1 MSDVEASGAETVTFP
16 GYDKPDAAANA
27 PPGIP
32 GLKPVTLGPA
42 VVTIS
47 YSGTKVLVD
56 IHVKKI
62 GIFDARDFDRMELYP
77 GHLKDSA
84 TLTYSVLKEKV
95 TVTLEVIP
103 AERVV
108 LVKFSGSKTIVS
120 HLPSKP
126 VRIPYMA
133 GPYPFPDVS
142 GLRHPKSYTKAQ
154 VEKMLAGGVW
164 HDQPASLAAEAPPA
178 QPPDG
183 TDLITMLGGGPWLEE
198 LRATFSAADAAAPES
213 RAGLDVLIAIGVRS
227 TAESVLVVDGG
238 FGFFYKP
245 GFLSHEYVGLFTMG
259 HTGIGVAL
267 EFSADLTC
275 GLYWG
280 SADRSQSAIDAFGSV
295 NAFIR
300 VSAADV
306 LEVAADFVISG
317 SPHVRLC
324 GLNFGAGVGAGFAV
338 AGGVQGVGEV
348 HVGG

>member
-1 MSDVEASGAETVTFP
+1 MSDVAELGGETVAFP
-16 GYDKPDAAANA
+16 GYEDRDTAADGQS
-27 PPGIP
+27 GIP
-32 GLKPVTLGPA
+32 GIKPVTVGPT
-42 VVTIS
+42 VVKIS

-62 GIFDARDFDRMELYP
+62 GIFDARDFSQLQLYP

-84 TLTYSVLKEKV
+84 TLTYSALQYKV
-95 TVTLEVIP
+95 IIMLEAIP

-108 LVKFSGSKTIVS
+108 ILKFSGSKTIVS

-126 VRIPYMA
+126 VRIPYLA

-142 GLRHPKSYTKAQ
+142 GLLHPKSYTKAQ
-154 VEKMLAGGVW
+154 VEKTIAEGVW
-164 HDQPASLAAEAPPA
+164 HDQPAVLVAKT

-183 TDLITMLGGGPWLEE
+183 TDLITMLGGGPWLEGV
-198 LRATFSAADAAAPES
+198 RATFAGSGLAAPEAD
-213 RAGLDVLIAIGVRS
+213 AGLDVLIAIGVRTS
-227 TAESVLVVDGG
+227 ADSVLVVDGG

-245 GFLSHEYVGLFTMG
+245 GLIGPEYIGLFTMG

-280 SADRSQSAIDAFGSV
+280 SADRSQTALEAFGSV
-295 NAFIR
+295 NGFIR
-300 VSAADV
+300 VSAAE
-306 LEVAADFVISG
+306 LAEVAVDLVVSG
-317 SPHVRLC
+317 SPHTRLC
-324 GLNFGAGVGAGFAV
+324 GMNFGAGVGAGFAI

-348 HVGG
+348 HIGG